1 MSKNILIIGGNSE
14 IGKHLG
20 KLCHKD
26 GYTLFVT
33 SRSGQTE
40 IDGTQ
45 IQCDPLGDLSVLDE
59 LPESLDGFVYC
70 PGTINLK
77 SLQRM
82 TLDDLQ
88 KDMNINFFG
97 AFNTFKHV
105 LSKLKKDNG
114 ASAVFFST
122 VAAQTG
128 MTFHS
133 SIAAAK
139 GALESFAKASAAE
152 LAPRL
157 AINVIAPSITK
168 TPMASNL
175 LSDDKKIDA
184 SADRHPLKEIGSPEQ
199 VAKTARFLLDAKENW
214 ITGQIVNQDGGM
226 STLK

>member
-1 MSKNILIIGGNSE
+1 
-14 IGKHLG
+14 
-20 KLCHKD
+20 
-26 GYTLFVT
+26 
-33 SRSGQTE
+33 
-40 IDGTQ
+40 
-45 IQCDPLGDLSVLDE
+45 
-59 LPESLDGFVYC
+59 
-70 PGTINLK
+70 
-77 SLQRM
+77 M

-88 KDMNINFFG
+88 NDMNINFFG

-157 AINVIAPSITK
+157 AINVVAPSITK

-175 LSDDKKIDA
+175 LSDDKKSDA

>member
-1 MSKNILIIGGNSE
+1 
-14 IGKHLG
+14 
-20 KLCHKD
+20 
-26 GYTLFVT
+26 
-33 SRSGQTE
+33 
-40 IDGTQ
+40 
-45 IQCDPLGDLSVLDE
+45 
-59 LPESLDGFVYC
+59 
-70 PGTINLK
+70 
-77 SLQRM
+77 M

-88 KDMNINFFG
+88 NDMNINFFG

-114 ASAVFFST
+114 ASAIFFST

-199 VAKTARFLLDAKENW
+199 VATCSGLPISFKGCLSAEASIFLSSESKLDAMGVLVIEGA
-214 ITGQIVNQDGGM
+214 ITLIANLGANSAADAFAKDSRAPFAAAIDE
-226 STLK
+226 